1 MPVRGQTPLLYITV
15 QTGKMLPQNAKKDKS
30 SLLCTNPSRTVC
42 GLSQRYPCGSLL
54 EHRNQTSNLHKCCL
68 RSSPNRV
75 TVISYRFIIRAR
87 INLEFRLHTVL
98 ITRVNRSVIGERTVK
113 IVSCFPSI
121 CFSPHRAGLDL
132 RSVAVCKRKTVP

>member
-1 MPVRGQTPLLYITV
+1 
-15 QTGKMLPQNAKKDKS
+15 MLPQNAKKDKS

-42 GLSQRYPCGSLL
+42 GLLQRYPCESLL

-75 TVISYRFIIRAR
+75 TVISYRFIIRAG

-98 ITRVNRSVIGERTVK
+98 ITRVNRSVIGDRAV
-113 IVSCFPSI
+113 IVVVSCFPSI
-121 CFSPHRAGLDL
+121 CFSSHRAVLDL
-132 RSVAVCKRKTVP
+132 RSVAVCKRKIVP